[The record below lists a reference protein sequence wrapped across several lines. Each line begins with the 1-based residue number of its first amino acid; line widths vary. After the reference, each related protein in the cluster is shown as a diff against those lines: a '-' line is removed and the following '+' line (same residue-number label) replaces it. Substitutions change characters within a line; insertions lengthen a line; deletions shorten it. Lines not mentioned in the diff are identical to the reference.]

1 MVPPYHCIFC
11 RIVSRDVPSYILTED
26 EDCLAFMDINP
37 VAPGHVLIIS
47 KHHAENIF
55 DIPAPTLQ
63 RIMPVV
69 QRVAQAVNAVFLPD
83 GINLLQANGPGAAQS
98 VPHFHIHVVPRWS
111 NDGLAMNWPLRPGER
126 SAIEVDAERLR
137 AVLR

>member
-1 MVPPYHCIFC
+1 MALPYHCIFC

-26 EDCLAFMDINP
+26 EDCIAFMDINP

-69 QRVAQAVNAVFLPD
+69 QRVALAVNAVFLPD

-98 VPHFHIHVVPRWS
+98 VPHFHVHVVPRWS
-111 NDGLAMNWPLRPGER
+111 NDGLGMNWPLRPGER
-126 SAIEVDAERLR
+126 SAIEANAERLR